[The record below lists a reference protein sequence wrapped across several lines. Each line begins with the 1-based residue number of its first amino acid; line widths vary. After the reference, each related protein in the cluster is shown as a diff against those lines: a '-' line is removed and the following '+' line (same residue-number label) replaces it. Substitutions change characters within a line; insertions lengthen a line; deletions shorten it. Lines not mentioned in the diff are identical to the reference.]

1 MTLKTVQTDQAPTA
15 IGPYSQAVQAGPY
28 LFCSGQIG
36 LDPATSELVPG
47 GTSEQ
52 AERAL
57 SNLIAVLHAAQLSA
71 KDVVKTTVYLTN
83 LADFAGMN
91 EVYARY
97 FSSSPPARST
107 VEVAGLPRGATVE
120 IEAIALRA

>member
-120 IEAIALRA
+120 IEAIALRS